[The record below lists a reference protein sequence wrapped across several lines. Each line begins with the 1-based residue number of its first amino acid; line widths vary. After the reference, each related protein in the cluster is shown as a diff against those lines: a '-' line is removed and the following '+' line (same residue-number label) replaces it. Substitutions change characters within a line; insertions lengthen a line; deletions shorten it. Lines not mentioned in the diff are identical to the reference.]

1 MKVCETSYI
10 LEVPQ
15 RSKAAVIKTYRNTNY
30 SRDIYVFMI
39 AKIGWEVKIAK
50 YYTVQCVFIAK
61 LMGSSCFSNFNLSYG

>member
-1 MKVCETSYI
+1 MKENSLKKYQVKNYQGLQMKVCETSYI

-39 AKIGWEVKIAK
+39 AKIG
-50 YYTVQCVFIAK
+50 
-61 LMGSSCFSNFNLSYG
+61 

>member
-1 MKVCETSYI
+1 MKVCATSYI

-39 AKIGWEVKIAK
+39 AKIG
-50 YYTVQCVFIAK
+50 
-61 LMGSSCFSNFNLSYG
+61 